1 MTRYKNV
8 SGDSG
13 VMAYE
18 IGSDFIKVQF
28 SNGAAY
34 VYNHAVTGSHHVE
47 HMKQL
52 AEQGQGLSSF
62 ISSTVYDAYARKICE
77 ASE

>member
-1 MTRYKNV
+1 MTRYKNL
-8 SGDSG
+8 SEDSD

-34 VYNHAVTGSHHVE
+34 VYNHVVTGSHHVE
-47 HMKQL
+47 HM
-52 AEQGQGLSSF
+52 
-62 ISSTVYDAYARKICE
+62 
-77 ASE
+77 